1 MNTLDIVCDFSGR
14 LSNAGIEHVIGGS
27 VASSVWGEPR
37 QTNDAD
43 IEVWVNR
50 SNSSKF
56 IEACAKPYHV
66 SIQELSAELES
77 REQHRVVQVMQT
89 VEVFKI
95 DCFIVSD
102 EFAHEGLRR
111 AKKIAIGDC
120 QLPMAPAEYILL
132 RKLTWF
138 ELGRRVS
145 DRQWNDIRALIEVQ
159 ADELDVDWLRQWAAD
174 QGVAELLEVAL
185 TQSGPKPSVQE

>member
-14 LSNAGIEHVIGGS
+14 LTRAGIQHVIGGS

-43 IEVWVNR
+43 IEVWVNH
-50 SNSSKF
+50 SNSAKF
-56 IEACAKPYHV
+56 IEACAEPYHV
-66 SIQELSAELES
+66 SIQELTAELASDEV
-77 REQHRVVQVMQT
+77 HRVVQVMQT

-102 EFAHEGLRR
+102 DFALEGLHRARR
-111 AKKIAIGDC
+111 IEIGDC
-120 QLPMAPAEYILL
+120 LLPMAPAEYILL
-132 RKLTWF
+132 RKLAWF

-145 DRQWNDIRALIEVQ
+145 DRQWSDIRALIEVQ
-159 ADELDVDWLRQWAAD
+159 VDQLDLKWLRQWATGL
-174 QGVAELLEVAL
+174 GVAELLEIAL
-185 TQSGPKPSVQE
+185 TRTGLKPEPQE